1 MSSSENPINISIS
14 SSRDAEKD
22 SKYNEFKEYIIKSN
36 IDLVKQINDLRI
48 EMNKLEQE
56 LSEKEKEEDK
66 YDSRTR
72 YMRGL
77 ITNLNELK
85 KGYQEIAEHRK
96 YLLNKA
102 DDIWSIMNRKSYNY
116 NIKTIIY
123 SVVILYFNNLHNLI
137 TVFNNYYL
145 EKLFYFI
152 VNVILFYNVT
162 NIYIDYNKNIKNS
175 EDHIKQCREDFYAIY
190 AKKEKEL
197 IKLDESTLSLENW
210 IYEV

>member
-14 SSRDAEKD
+14 RDSTEKD
-22 SKYNEFKEYIIKSN
+22 SKYNEFKEYIITSN
-36 IDLVKQINDLRI
+36 INLTREINDLRI

-72 YMRGL
+72 YMRSL

-96 YLLNKA
+96 YLVNKT
-102 DDIWSIMNRKSYNY
+102 DDIWSLMNRKSYNY
-116 NIKTIIY
+116 NLKIIIY

-137 TVFNNYYL
+137 TVFNNYYM

-152 VNVILFYNVT
+152 VNLILCYNVT
-162 NIYIDYNKNIKNS
+162 NIYIEYNKNIKNS
-175 EDHIKQCREDFYAIY
+175 ENRIKEAREDFYSVYI
-190 AKKEKEL
+190 KKEKEL
-197 IKLDESTLSLENW
+197 VKIDESTLSLENW

>member
-1 MSSSENPINISIS
+1 MSSNENPINISIS
-14 SSRDAEKD
+14 RDSAEKD
-22 SKYNEFKEYIIKSN
+22 SKYNEFKEYIITSN
-36 IDLVKQINDLRI
+36 INLTREINDLRI

-72 YMRGL
+72 YMRSL

-96 YLLNKA
+96 YLVNKT
-102 DDIWSIMNRKSYNY
+102 DDIWSLMNRKSYNY
-116 NIKTIIY
+116 NLKIIIY

-137 TVFNNYYL
+137 TVFNNYYM

-152 VNVILFYNVT
+152 VNLILCYNVT
-162 NIYIDYNKNIKNS
+162 NIYIEYNKNIKNS
-175 EDHIKQCREDFYAIY
+175 ENRIKEAREDFYSVYI
-190 AKKEKEL
+190 KKEKEL
-197 IKLDESTLSLENW
+197 VKIDESTLSLENW

>member
-14 SSRDAEKD
+14 RDAEKD
-22 SKYNEFKEYIIKSN
+22 TKNNEFKEYIITSN
-36 IDLVKQINDLRI
+36 INLVREMNDLRI
-48 EMNKLEQE
+48 EMTRLKQE

-85 KGYQEIAEHRK
+85 KGYKEIAEHRK

-102 DDIWSIMNRKSYNY
+102 DDIWSVMNRKSYNY
-116 NIKTIIY
+116 NIKTIVY

-175 EDHIKQCREDFYAIY
+175 EDRIKQSREDFYDIY
-190 AKKEKEL
+190 IKKENEL
-197 IKLDESTLSLENW
+197 TKLDESTLSLENW

>member
-1 MSSSENPINISIS
+1 MSSNENPINISIS
-14 SSRDAEKD
+14 RDSTEKD
-22 SKYNEFKEYIIKSN
+22 SKYNEFKEYIITSN
-36 IDLVKQINDLRI
+36 INLTREINDLRI

-72 YMRGL
+72 YMRSL

-96 YLLNKA
+96 YLVNKT
-102 DDIWSIMNRKSYNY
+102 DDIWSLMNRKSYNY
-116 NIKTIIY
+116 NLKIIIY

-137 TVFNNYYL
+137 TVFNNYYM

-152 VNVILFYNVT
+152 VNLILCYNVT
-162 NIYIDYNKNIKNS
+162 NIYIEYNKNIKNS
-175 EDHIKQCREDFYAIY
+175 ENRIKEAREDFYSVYI
-190 AKKEKEL
+190 KKEKEL
-197 IKLDESTLSLENW
+197 VKIDESTLSLENW